1 MSFNNKAVITL
12 QVGHY
17 ANYVGTHFWNAQELS
32 FQVAK
37 EKNDLDHDV
46 FYREGFLNS
55 GNTKHVTYTPRLVS
69 VDLKGALGKKNVIW
83 KHFDSLN
90 TDEHTYATF
99 GLMTLL
105 LHTYLL
111 TVTDFLIKFGI
122 TPHMHLQGIS

>member
-55 GNTKHVTYTPRLVS
+55 GNTKQVTYTPRLVS
-69 VDLKGALGKKNVIW
+69 VDLKGALGK
-83 KHFDSLN
+83 HFDSLN
-90 TDEHTYATF
+90 SNEN
-99 GLMTLL
+99 MQLL
-105 LHTYLL
+105 DL
-111 TVTDFLIKFGI
+111 
-122 TPHMHLQGIS
+122 

>member
-55 GNTKHVTYTPRLVS
+55 GNTKQVTYTPRLVS
-69 VDLKGALGKKNVIW
+69 VDLKGALGKKNLIAQ
-83 KHFDSLN
+83 HFDSLN
-90 TDEHTYATF
+90 TNEN
-99 GLMTLL
+99 MQLL
-105 LHTYLL
+105 DL
-111 TVTDFLIKFGI
+111 T
-122 TPHMHLQGIS
+122 

>member
-83 KHFDSLN
+83 KYF
-90 TDEHTYATF
+90 
-99 GLMTLL
+99 
-105 LHTYLL
+105 
-111 TVTDFLIKFGI
+111 DFLLCTNEHMQLLDLNM
-122 TPHMHLQGIS
+122 TPTNV

>member
-1 MSFNNKAVITL
+1 MSYNNKAVITL

-90 TDEHTYATF
+90 TDEH
-99 GLMTLL
+99 MQLL
-105 LHTYLL
+105 DL
-111 TVTDFLIKFGI
+111 
-122 TPHMHLQGIS
+122 